1 MTFLFLFTW
10 KSDDFMRTELK
21 KWSSYLMGNLN
32 DCLMH
37 LNFFFFYP
45 PKFFQVPVWDNRWD
59 CPGSVK
65 TLFLISLHNHTIL
78 TVLSFMLTVV
88 RLSSK
93 KILRKKC
100 TLVRQLPQA
109 YLNAKDTEIPYS
121 LRLCPFYIKIE
132 IFCPSKR
139 LRNFWLTIWLEI
151 LQILSQF
158 DVEAR
163 GERDRG
169 L

>member
-1 MTFLFLFTW
+1 MKIRWLYANWIEEMILLLAGQ
-10 KSDDFMRTELK
+10 SQRLSHAPE
-21 KWSSYLMGNLN
+21 
-32 DCLMH
+32 
-37 LNFFFFYP
+37 FFFYP

-65 TLFLISLHNHTIL
+65 TLFLISSHNHTIHTIL

-139 LRNFWLTIWLEI
+139 SRNFWLTIWLEI

>member
-1 MTFLFLFTW
+1 MKIPWIYANWIEEMILLLAGQ
-10 KSDDFMRTELK
+10 SQRL
-21 KWSSYLMGNLN
+21 SHV
-32 DCLMH
+32 H
-37 LNFFFFYP
+37 LIFFFNP

-59 CPGSVK
+59 CPASVR
-65 TLFLISLHNHTIL
+65 TLFLISSQTHTIL
-78 TVLSFMLTVV
+78 TVLKFMLTV

-100 TLVRQLPQA
+100 TLVRQFPQA

-139 LRNFWLTIWLEI
+139 SRNFWL
-151 LQILSQF
+151 
-158 DVEAR
+158 
-163 GERDRG
+163 
-169 L
+169 